1 MPMTPHEKRV
11 RGQDNCM
18 RRRKRETLL
27 LGNPIK
33 VNGTVLKTSLTHD
46 KEETLKA
53 ALSGD
58 S

>member
-1 MPMTPHEKRV
+1 MTPHDQRV
-11 RGQDNCM
+11 RGQDNCR
-18 RRRKRETLL
+18 RRRKHETLL